1 VTSAI
6 IQTTVLLLL
15 FLLLYVSI
23 REAISS
29 LASRQRKRSKLQHVR
44 EAKLDRRLNEWVR
57 RSRKLFGHFTELLES
72 VRSPL
77 SVGSWLIFSAILTL
91 SGILAGTFLFRSVK
105 GIVVLSTIL
114 GTLPYLFLRIKL
126 LGLQLKARLEFLPAV
141 EVFYQ
146 FYVLSGQRNVR
157 SALQGVIEERRIA
170 YPMYPVFE
178 QLYRNL
184 TTNRDPE
191 RGLRIF
197 DLSLGHLWARYFS
210 GILKI
215 ALQEGNPVGTN
226 LRELITDM
234 RRAQRTDQNERNR
247 LLEIRIANFTPIL
260 FLLLFVAINVK
271 INPHSAYLHY
281 VADEHGRNML
291 LDALVIIF
299 GSFIMGI
306 YLSMR
311 RM

>member
-1 VTSAI
+1 V
-6 IQTTVLLLL
+6 Q
-15 FLLLYVSI
+15 
-23 REAISS
+23 
-29 LASRQRKRSKLQHVR
+29 
-44 EAKLDRRLNEWVR
+44 EAKLDRRLNEWAR
-57 RSRKLFGHFTELLES
+57 RYRKLFGHFTELLES
-72 VRSPL
+72 VRSPF
-77 SVGSWLIFSAILTL
+77 SVGAWLIVCSIMILGGALAGAFLFGSVKGMVVLSAILG
-91 SGILAGTFLFRSVK
+91 S
-105 GIVVLSTIL
+105 
-114 GTLPYLFLRIKL
+114 LPYLLLRIKL

-146 FYVLSGQRNVR
+146 YYVLSGQKNIR

-170 YPMYPVFE
+170 YPMYPIFE

-184 TTNRDPE
+184 STNRNSE
-191 RGLRIF
+191 HGLRIF
-197 DLSLGHLWARYFS
+197 TLSLGHLWARYFS
-210 GILKI
+210 GILKV
-215 ALQEGNPVGTN
+215 ALQEGNPVGVN

-281 VADEHGRNML
+281 VADENGRNML